1 MTGTS
6 NKRRGLGRGL
16 GALIV
21 DTASPKAVTETPGE
35 IHGGISEGGILGETS
50 GIHQCPI
57 EQISPNPHQPRDHFD
72 EEALAELASSIQT
85 HGIIQPLV
93 VTANPQQPDSYWL
106 IAGERRWRAARLA
119 ALATVPVIVREA
131 SSQQLVEWALVE
143 NIQRA
148 DLNPLEE
155 GAAYQTLVDEFGLTH
170 AAVADRVG
178 KSRSAVTN
186 TMRLL
191 QAPPTVQQAVTSKAI
206 SAGHARSLL
215 ALEEPPLIEAALQE
229 VLAQELNVRQTE
241 ALVKAWLTSED
252 AVEDST
258 EDDAAELELEPT
270 SPQQAQV
277 TYMEDR
283 LRSTLGTRVNLNRK
297 TNGGGKLVIH
307 FYTDEDLN
315 AIYRLIAGEDDR
327 EI

>member
-1 MTGTS
+1 MTS
-6 NKRRGLGRGL
+6 SLNKRRGLGRGL
-16 GALIV
+16 SALIV
-21 DTASPKAVTETPGE
+21 DTAHAPADVAADEPT
-35 IHGGISEGGILGETS
+35 GI
-50 GIHQCPI
+50 QRCPI
-57 EQISPNPHQPRDHFD
+57 DRISPNPHQPRDYFD
-72 EEALAELASSIQT
+72 ADALAELAASIKT

-93 VTANPQQPDSYWL
+93 VTANLEQPDHYWL
-106 IAGERRWRAARLA
+106 IAGERRWRAAQQA

-170 AAVADRVG
+170 AAVAERVG

-191 QAPPTVQQAVTSKAI
+191 QAPATVQQAVTAKTI

-215 ALEEPPLIEAALQE
+215 ALEEPALIERALQE
-229 VLAQELNVRQTE
+229 VLAQDLNVRQTE
-241 ALVKAWLTSED
+241 ALVKAWLNP
-252 AVEDST
+252 VEVEGGAD
-258 EDDAAELELEPT
+258 EPT
-270 SPQQAQV
+270 EESAEATERDSPQQAQV

-283 LRSTLGTRVNLNRK
+283 LRSTLGTRVNLNR
-297 TNGGGKLVIH
+297 NGNGSGRLVIH
-307 FYTDEDLN
+307 FYNDEDLD
-315 AIYRLIAGEDDR
+315 AIYRLIAGEDDAT
-327 EI
+327 I

>member
-1 MTGTS
+1 MTS
-6 NKRRGLGRGL
+6 SLNKRRGLGRGL
-16 GALIV
+16 SALIV
-21 DTASPKAVTETPGE
+21 DTAHADAAADEPA
-35 IHGGISEGGILGETS
+35 GIQ
-50 GIHQCPI
+50 HCPI
-57 EQISPNPHQPRDHFD
+57 DRIRPNPHQPRDYFD
-72 EEALAELASSIQT
+72 ADALAELAASIKT

-93 VTANPQQPDSYWL
+93 VTANPERPDHYWL
-106 IAGERRWRAARLA
+106 IAGERRWRAAQQA

-170 AAVADRVG
+170 AAVAERVG

-191 QAPPTVQQAVTSKAI
+191 QAPATVQQAVTAKTI

-215 ALEEPPLIEAALQE
+215 ALEEAALIERALQE
-229 VLAQELNVRQTE
+229 VLAQDLNVRQTE
-241 ALVKAWLTSED
+241 ALVKAWLNPVEAEED
-252 AVEDST
+252 AD
-258 EDDAAELELEPT
+258 EPT
-270 SPQQAQV
+270 EERGEATELDSPQQAQV

-283 LRSTLGTRVNLNRK
+283 LRSTLGTRVNLNR
-297 TNGGGKLVIH
+297 NGNGSGRLVIH
-307 FYTDEDLN
+307 FYNDEDLD
-315 AIYRLIAGEDDR
+315 AIYRLIAGEDDAT
-327 EI
+327 I